1 MRVKRIAHG
10 DAPSFPQMARAMPS
24 GDYRRNATGWY
35 RGARKRWTEGKELL
49 GEANFQLEAKMP
61 FVKGRYYMNRVLGE
75 ALEGAREAEA
85 ALAALQAQEQDGD
98 GGAAS
103 EKKGKERGP
112 IQRLEIETAEMVPA
126 HSGRGEAGYV
136 ARVHRKGVA
145 ARSAAEDDDGFA
157 SEESA
162 QGQSG
167 ARRAGEQPHVE
178 THAFNNHHDL
188 VSFLRDELAKDHAE

>member
-1 MRVKRIAHG
+1 
-10 DAPSFPQMARAMPS
+10 
-24 GDYRRNATGWY
+24 
-35 RGARKRWTEGKELL
+35 
-49 GEANFQLEAKMP
+49 MP

-75 ALEGAREAEA
+75 ALEDAREAEA
-85 ALAALQAQEQDGD
+85 ALAALQAQEEEENDRT
-98 GGAAS
+98 AS
-103 EKKGKERGP
+103 EKQGKEKGP

-145 ARSAAEDDDGFA
+145 ARTAAEADDGFT

-162 QGQSG
+162 QGQSS
-167 ARRAGEQPHVE
+167 ARRAGERPQVE
-178 THAFNNHHDL
+178 THVFKNHHDL